1 MYKSGEIFNRT
12 ARLLGPESMDRIGRS
27 RVIIFGIG
35 GVGSWAAE
43 ALVRTG
49 VGHLTLVD
57 ADRVAVTNI
66 NRQDEATVLT
76 VGDVKVEAMARRLR
90 EINPDVSLDLLE
102 KRYSAET
109 APDFDLE
116 SYDFVIDAIDSLAD
130 KATLIRNMS
139 ETQRPGLAS
148 SMGAALR
155 LDATRVKVAEFWKVQ
170 GCPLAA
176 ALRSRF
182 RKNGIKLLRKVDCV
196 YSDEPPAANLGPVA
210 EEDTAMSYGKA
221 AVNGS
226 LCHITATFGMNL
238 AGLAIRHILS
248 TGN

>member
-1 MYKSGEIFNRT
+1 ME
-12 ARLLGPESMDRIGRS
+12 RLRRA
-27 RVIIFGIG
+27 RVIIFGVG

-57 ADRVAVTNI
+57 ADTVAETNI
-66 NRQDEATVLT
+66 NRQCEATALT
-76 VGDVKVEAMARRLR
+76 VGEIKVEAMARRLR
-90 EINPDVSLDLLE
+90 EINPEADLELVNG
-102 KRYSAET
+102 RYT
-109 APDFDLE
+109 AATADSFDLE
-116 SYDFVIDAIDSLAD
+116 KYDFVIDAIDSLAD
-130 KATLIRNMS
+130 KALLLLNAAAAR
-139 ETQRPGLAS
+139 RPGVAS

-155 LDATRVKVAEFWKVQ
+155 MDASQVAVAEFWKVK

-182 RKNGIKLLRKVDCV
+182 RRQGVRPRRKIKCV
-196 YSDEPPAANLGPVA
+196 YSYEPAMKNLGA
-210 EEDTAMSYGKA
+210 STAPDGTMTYGKV

-238 AGLAIRHILS
+238 AGLAISHII
-248 TGN
+248 NRD

>member
-1 MYKSGEIFNRT
+1 MAESRRFDRT
-12 ARLLGPESMDRIGRS
+12 ERLTGAEGMERLRRA
-27 RVIIFGIG
+27 RVIIFGVG

-57 ADRVAVTNI
+57 ADTVAETNI
-66 NRQDEATVLT
+66 NRQCEATALT
-76 VGDVKVEAMARRLR
+76 VGEIKVEAMARRLR
-90 EINPDVSLDLLE
+90 EINPEADLELVNG
-102 KRYSAET
+102 RYT
-109 APDFDLE
+109 AATADSFDLE
-116 SYDFVIDAIDSLAD
+116 KYDFVIDAIDSLAD
-130 KATLIRNMS
+130 KALLLLNAADARH
-139 ETQRPGLAS
+139 PGVAS

-155 LDATRVKVAEFWKVQ
+155 MDASRVSVAEFWKVT

-182 RKNGIKLLRKVDCV
+182 RRRGVRPRRKIKCV
-196 YSDEPPAANLGPVA
+196 YSDEPAMKNLGASPA
-210 EEDTAMSYGKA
+210 PDDTMTYDKV

-238 AGLAIRHILS
+238 AGLAISHII
-248 TGN
+248 NKD

>member
-1 MYKSGEIFNRT
+1 MAESRIFDRT
-12 ARLLGPESMDRIGRS
+12 ERLTGAEGMERLRRA
-27 RVIIFGIG
+27 RVIIFGVG

-57 ADRVAVTNI
+57 ADTVAETNI
-66 NRQDEATVLT
+66 NRQCEATAHT
-76 VGDVKVEAMARRLR
+76 VGEIKVEAMARRLR
-90 EINPDVSLDLLE
+90 EINPEADLELVNG
-102 KRYSAET
+102 RYT
-109 APDFDLE
+109 ATTADSFDLE
-116 SYDFVIDAIDSLAD
+116 KYDFVIDAIDSLAD
-130 KATLIRNMS
+130 KALLLLNAAAAR
-139 ETQRPGLAS
+139 RPGVAS

-155 LDATRVKVAEFWKVQ
+155 MDASRVAVAEFWKVK

-182 RKNGIKLLRKVDCV
+182 RRQGVRPRRKIKCV
-196 YSDEPPAANLGPVA
+196 YSDEPAMKNLGA
-210 EEDTAMSYGKA
+210 STAPDGTMTYGKV

-238 AGLAIRHILS
+238 AGLAISHII
-248 TGN
+248 NRD